1 MPYLADKHR
10 SSGRMRLPIIALC
23 IAFPVAALA
32 VDTDKPP
39 EPTPTTTVCTG
50 GKVWDHDEGAC
61 VDVRE
66 GRLGDDALYAAARE
80 FAYAGQYA
88 HAIAAL
94 EAMKDRR
101 SDRVLTY
108 MGFTLRKSGDPAR
121 GMGYYTAALTRNPDN
136 LLARS
141 YMGQGMAE
149 LGYLEGAHV
158 QLAQIRARGGA
169 GTWPELALLSAIRA
183 AEAVRG

>member
-1 MPYLADKHR
+1 
-10 SSGRMRLPIIALC
+10 MRLPLIALC
-23 IAFPVAALA
+23 LVFPVAALA

-50 GKVWDHDEGAC
+50 GKVWDHEEGAC

-66 GRLGDDALYAAARE
+66 GRLDDETLYQAARE
-80 FAYAGQYA
+80 FAHAGQFP
-88 HAIAAL
+88 HAIATL
-94 EAMKDRR
+94 EAMEDRR

-108 MGFTLRKSGDPAR
+108 MGFTLRKSGDPSR
-121 GMGYYTAALTRNPDN
+121 GMGYYNAALARNPDN

-141 YMGQGMAE
+141 YMGQGMVE
-149 LGYLEGAHV
+149 LGYLDGARV

-169 GTWPELALLSAIRA
+169 GTWPELALEVAIRT
-183 AEAVRG
+183 AEAPGG